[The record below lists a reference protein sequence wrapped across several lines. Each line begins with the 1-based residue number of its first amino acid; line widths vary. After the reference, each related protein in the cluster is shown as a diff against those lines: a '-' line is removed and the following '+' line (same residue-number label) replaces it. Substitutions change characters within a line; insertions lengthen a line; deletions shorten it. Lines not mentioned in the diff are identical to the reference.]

1 MTRTAIYARSS
12 PDCSLST
19 DRQIDELK
27 RFAAERGWAVEHVF
41 TDHPTLVKKGQDR
54 RPGELALVHAIQSV
68 AVEKVLMWS
77 LCRIGKPLTELITF
91 LETCRS
97 AGVAL
102 YLDQEKIDS
111 AETNSL
117 SLFEV
122 SKLFALHIRQGHR
135 DRILRGQAAARALS
149 IRYGRPP
156 LGKSKVEKAK
166 LELTA
171 RKGVRQVARLAG
183 ISPASVSRI
192 KTYRRWR
199 ISPVRPRRLG
209 ATR

>member
-1 MTRTAIYARSS
+1 MTRTAIYARS
-12 PDCSLST
+12 PDCSLSA

-41 TDHPTLVKKGQDR
+41 TDHPTSVKKGQDR
-54 RPGELALVHAIQSV
+54 RSGELALVHAIQSV

-122 SKLFALHIRQGHR
+122 SKLLALPTGTEFCAVR
-135 DRILRGQAAARALS
+135 LRPAHCRS
-149 IRYGRPP
+149 DMDGR
-156 LGKSKVEKAK
+156 L
-166 LELTA
+166 LE
-171 RKGVRQVARLAG
+171 
-183 ISPASVSRI
+183 S
-192 KTYRRWR
+192 RRWR
-199 ISPVRPRRLG
+199 RPSWN
-209 ATR
+209 